1 MSNKIT
7 IQYGSL
13 AKPIVEQVEAQ
24 GYAFSNAE
32 DSAKYERQIDM
43 ATRLFF
49 AMLLTRSEY
58 NKVLERVTKLIS
70 KSVEK
75 VK

>member
-13 AKPIVEQVEAQ
+13 ANPIVEQVESQ
-24 GYAFSNAE
+24 GYVFLNAE
-32 DSAKYERQIDM
+32 DSAKYEIQIDM

-58 NKVLERVTKLIS
+58 NKVLERITKAIS